1 MPPTPKLEPR
11 STYVGENFWCL
22 PCCEVWYESVNDN
35 LKTIPETMKREI
47 IDAYKNG
54 NPWKR
59 IPKKALEIPEKEI
72 RKAAFDKAG
81 DPWKKIKSFSSSEDL
96 KKHIKTAHIFSK
108 QKYDIVCPMQGCNE
122 TNVDVRHHMKVFHGV
137 DEDDDENWLGNYCRE
152 PDSKNGICGCRFHVN
167 NDCDEDILPCQ
178 SRHHL
183 RHHGLGLW
191 PLRDA
196 ESVYRRIP
204 DILNP
209 WE

>member
-1 MPPTPKLEPR
+1 MKVKRSCEHLPSTPNLMHRYNISGMKRVWSEDKQMYIFSAIR
-11 STYVGENFWCL
+11 NNFWCL
-22 PCCEVWYESVNDN
+22 PCCEVWYEKVNDN
-35 LKTIPETMKREI
+35 LKELG
-47 IDAYKNG
+47 KNS
-54 NPWKR
+54 
-59 IPKKALEIPEKEI
+59 KKE
-72 RKAAFDKAG
+72 AFDRAG
-81 DPWKKIKSFSSSEDL
+81 DPREKIKSFSSSEDL
-96 KKHIKTAHIFSK
+96 KKHIKAVHIFSK
-108 QKYDIVCPMQGCNE
+108 QKYQIVCPMQGCNE
-122 TNVDVRHHMKVFHGV
+122 TDVDVQYHMKVLHGV
-137 DEDDDENWLGNYCRE
+137 DEDDDENCLQNYCRE